1 MIFNVVVIPED
12 DRLDTYILT
21 PVLKAALSHVGKP
34 NATLRMVSRPHPRG
48 IDTVLTM
55 PFFEQVAR
63 RYGTADL
70 FLYCIDRDDSERNDA
85 RLESTVKIAA
95 ERIRETQ
102 HVDGRTAHQEIE
114 VWGLAA
120 CDLSLLSDSW
130 STVRA
135 HRDPKEAYFDPV
147 AEAME
152 VHRGPGRGRE
162 HIGRLAGAGYS
173 RVRQRCPELQ
183 EIEKIFLRAAA

>member
-1 MIFNVVVIPED
+1 MSFNVIVIPED

-21 PVLKAALSHVGKP
+21 PVLKAALAHIGKP
-34 NATLRMVSRPHPRG
+34 QATVRMVSKPHPRG
-48 IDTVLTM
+48 IDTVLSM
-55 PFFEQVAR
+55 DFFEQVAR

-70 FLYCIDRDDSERNDA
+70 FLYCIDRDGSADNDA
-85 RLESTVKIAA
+85 RLRTTVQNASEQVRAA
-95 ERIRETQ
+95 Q
-102 HVDGRTAHQEIE
+102 NVDGRTAHQEVE

-120 CDLSLLSDSW
+120 CDRAVLADSW
-130 STVRA
+130 GTIRA

-147 AEAME
+147 AKALG

-162 HIGRLAGAGYS
+162 HIGRLAGADYG

-183 EIEKIFLRAAA
+183 EIEAIFQETAG